1 MSSRADAVA
10 NDGTEDDE
18 HADQHRQVREMRIV
32 RLGGVVARRSAEAD
46 EQIGE
51 EGDADDECPVLGSH
65 RKALEPAEPPSCL
78 YH

>member
-1 MSSRADAVA
+1 MSSGADAVA

-18 HADQHRQVREMRIV
+18 HADQHRQVHEMRIV

-46 EQIGE
+46 EEIGE
-51 EGDADDECPVLGSH
+51 EGDADDKHPVLGSH
-65 RKALEPAEPPSCL
+65 RKALEPAEQPSCL